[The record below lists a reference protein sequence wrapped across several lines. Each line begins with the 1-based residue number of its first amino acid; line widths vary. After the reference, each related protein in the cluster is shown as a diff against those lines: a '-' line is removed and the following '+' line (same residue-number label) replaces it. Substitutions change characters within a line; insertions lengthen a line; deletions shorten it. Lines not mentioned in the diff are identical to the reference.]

1 MKKWIQKYKDLK
13 YRYKLTIMMILCSL
27 IPVCVI
33 SGYTQIRT
41 VQIMR
46 EKEQIGLEQVL
57 EQSVNSIDNRIQ
69 IYTNLINYLTYSSD
83 LREIMEKECS
93 SDYEAYLA
101 YTEIADPMFTMPQLY
116 HEEIRSITLYA
127 ENIQVEH
134 GNTLAPLSVAQN
146 QTWYSKINE
155 KGTVQWLVKQGN
167 KKEILAVRKF
177 YRQDSIQAML
187 VLTLDY
193 NRVLEPFADLLTEN
207 RGGLILDEQGNVVYS
222 GYRMDAPYKPDKETS
237 LNYLKEHY
245 VCIEKKIEDTKWNFC
260 LYQPKEELEKSVWTL
275 LLGNIPVLL
284 LCLLLILLL
293 GYFFSRKM
301 VERLEQLTENMN
313 QINLGLRK
321 VTVVSQSKDVI
332 GVLVRT
338 FTRMMDEINKL
349 ISQVYEAKIKL
360 QKTEMKALQAQIN
373 PHFLYN
379 SLSIINWKALEADN
393 EEISRITLALSTYYR
408 TSLNKGETMTIAANE
423 IRNIDAYLQIQL
435 IMHDNS
441 FQVIKEIQ
449 EDALSYSVPKLILQP
464 LVENAIEHG
473 LDVSEKEEK
482 WLKISVCKEKDALI
496 MAVED
501 NGMGMSEEQAKSI
514 ITYRS
519 KGYGVRNVNDR
530 ITLLYGEEY
539 HLRVKS
545 RQGEGCRI
553 EIVIPVNKEEKRY
566 E

>member
-83 LREIMEKECS
+83 LREIMEKEYS

-116 HEEIRSITLYA
+116 HEEIRSITLYT

-207 RGGLILDEQGNVVYS
+207 RGGLILDEQGNAVYS

-284 LCLLLILLL
+284 LCLFLILLL
-293 GYFFSRKM
+293 GYFFSKKM

-321 VTVVSQSKDVI
+321 VTVVSQSKDEI

-379 SLSIINWKALEADN
+379 SLSIINWKAIEADN

-423 IRNIDAYLQIQL
+423 IRNIDAYLHIQL

-441 FQVIKEIQ
+441 FQVIKEVQ

-482 WLKISVCKEKDALI
+482 WLKISVHKEGDTLI

-501 NGMGMSEEQAKSI
+501 NGIGMSEEQARSI

>member
-1 MKKWIQKYKDLK
+1 
-13 YRYKLTIMMILCSL
+13 
-27 IPVCVI
+27 
-33 SGYTQIRT
+33 
-41 VQIMR
+41 MR

-57 EQSVNSIDNRIQ
+57 EQSVNSIDNRMQ

-321 VTVVSQSKDVI
+321 VTVVSQSKDEI

>member
-41 VQIMR
+41 IQIMR

-275 LLGNIPVLL
+275 LRGNIPVLL

-321 VTVVSQSKDVI
+321 VTVVSQSKDEI

>member
-41 VQIMR
+41 IQIMR

-146 QTWYSKINE
+146 QIWYSKINE

-321 VTVVSQSKDVI
+321 VTVVSQSKDEI

>member
-83 LREIMEKECS
+83 LREIMEKEYS

-134 GNTLAPLSVAQN
+134 RNTLAPLSVAQN

-177 YRQDSIQAML
+177 YRQDKIQAML
-187 VLTLDY
+187 VLSLDY

-284 LCLLLILLL
+284 LCLFLILLL

-321 VTVVSQSKDVI
+321 VTVVSQSKDEI

-338 FTRMMDEINKL
+338 FTRMMEEINKL

-379 SLSIINWKALEADN
+379 SLSIINWKAIEADN
-393 EEISRITLALSTYYR
+393 EEISRITLSLSTYYR

-423 IRNIDAYLQIQL
+423 IRNIDAYLHIQL
-435 IMHDNS
+435 VMHDNS
-441 FQVIKEIQ
+441 FQVIKEI
-449 EDALSYSVPKLILQP
+449 EEAALSYSVPKLILQP

-482 WLKISVCKEKDALI
+482 WLKLSVCKEGDTLL

>member
-321 VTVVSQSKDVI
+321 ITVVSQSKDEI

-553 EIVIPVNKEEKRY
+553 EIAIPVNKEEKRY

>member
-41 VQIMR
+41 IQIMR

-101 YTEIADPMFTMPQLY
+101 YTEIADPMSTMPQLY

-321 VTVVSQSKDVI
+321 VTVVSQSKDEI

>member
-41 VQIMR
+41 IQIMR

-245 VCIEKKIEDTKWNFC
+245 VCIEKKIEDTKWNFF

-321 VTVVSQSKDVI
+321 VTVVSQSKDEI

-553 EIVIPVNKEEKRY
+553 EIAIPVNKEEKRY

>member
-33 SGYTQIRT
+33 SAYTQMRT
-41 VQIMR
+41 IQIMR
-46 EKEQIGLEQVL
+46 EKEESGLKQVL

-321 VTVVSQSKDVI
+321 VTVVSQSKDEI

-360 QKTEMKALQAQIN
+360 QKTEMNALQAQIN

>member
-193 NRVLEPFADLLTEN
+193 NRVLETFADLLTEN

-321 VTVVSQSKDVI
+321 VTVVSQSKDEI

-393 EEISRITLALSTYYR
+393 EEISRITLALPTYYR

>member
-83 LREIMEKECS
+83 LREIMEKEYS

-146 QTWYSKINE
+146 QSWYTEINE

-177 YRQDSIQAML
+177 YRQDKIQAML
-187 VLTLDY
+187 VLSLDY

-222 GYRMDAPYKPDKETS
+222 GYNMDKHYKPDKETS

-284 LCLLLILLL
+284 LCLFLILLL

-321 VTVVSQSKDVI
+321 VTVVSQSKDEI

-449 EDALSYSVPKLILQP
+449 EDTLSYSVPKLILQP

-482 WLKISVCKEKDALI
+482 WLKISACKEKDALI

>member
-83 LREIMEKECS
+83 LREIMEKEYS

-146 QTWYSKINE
+146 QSWYTEINE

-177 YRQDSIQAML
+177 YRQDKIQAML
-187 VLTLDY
+187 VLSLDY

-284 LCLLLILLL
+284 LCLFLILLL

-321 VTVVSQSKDVI
+321 VTVVSQSKDEI

-379 SLSIINWKALEADN
+379 SLSIINWKAIEADN

-423 IRNIDAYLQIQL
+423 IRNIDAYLHIQL

-441 FQVIKEIQ
+441 FQVIKEVQ

-482 WLKISVCKEKDALI
+482 WLKISVHKEGDTLI

-501 NGMGMSEEQAKSI
+501 NGIGMSEEQARSI

>member
-41 VQIMR
+41 IQIMR

-321 VTVVSQSKDVI
+321 VTVVSQSKDEI

>member
-33 SGYTQIRT
+33 SAYTQIRT

-83 LREIMEKECS
+83 LREIMEKEYS

-146 QTWYSKINE
+146 QSWYTEINE

-177 YRQDSIQAML
+177 YRQDKIQAML
-187 VLTLDY
+187 VLSLDY

-284 LCLLLILLL
+284 LCLFLILLL

-321 VTVVSQSKDVI
+321 VTVVSQSKDEI

-449 EDALSYSVPKLILQP
+449 EDTLSYSVPKLILQP

-482 WLKISVCKEKDALI
+482 WLKISACKEKDALI

>member
-1 MKKWIQKYKDLK
+1 M
-13 YRYKLTIMMILCSL
+13 
-27 IPVCVI
+27 
-33 SGYTQIRT
+33 
-41 VQIMR
+41 
-46 EKEQIGLEQVL
+46 
-57 EQSVNSIDNRIQ
+57 
-69 IYTNLINYLTYSSD
+69 
-83 LREIMEKECS
+83 
-93 SDYEAYLA
+93 
-101 YTEIADPMFTMPQLY
+101 
-116 HEEIRSITLYA
+116 TL
-127 ENIQVEH
+127 
-134 GNTLAPLSVAQN
+134 P
-146 QTWYSKINE
+146 
-155 KGTVQWLVKQGN
+155 LVKQGN

-177 YRQDSIQAML
+177 YQQDKIQAML

-222 GYRMDAPYKPDKETS
+222 GYHMDTPYKPDKETS

-284 LCLLLILLL
+284 LCLFLILLL

-321 VTVVSQSKDVI
+321 VTVVSQSKDEI

-379 SLSIINWKALEADN
+379 SLSIINWKAIEADN

-423 IRNIDAYLQIQL
+423 IRNIDAYLHIQL

-441 FQVIKEIQ
+441 FQVIKEVQ

-482 WLKISVCKEKDALI
+482 WLKISVHKEGDTLI

-501 NGMGMSEEQAKSI
+501 NGIGMSEEQARSI

>member
-33 SGYTQIRT
+33 SAYTQMRT
-41 VQIMR
+41 IQIMR
-46 EKEQIGLEQVL
+46 EKEESGLKQVL

-321 VTVVSQSKDVI
+321 VTVVSQSKDEI

-360 QKTEMKALQAQIN
+360 QKTEMKALQTQIN

-553 EIVIPVNKEEKRY
+553 EIAIPVNKEEKRY

>member
-69 IYTNLINYLTYSSD
+69 IYTNLINYLTYSSN

-321 VTVVSQSKDVI
+321 VTVVSQSKDEI

-553 EIVIPVNKEEKRY
+553 EIAIPVNKEEKRY

>member
-13 YRYKLTIMMILCSL
+13 YRYKLMIMMILCSL

-41 VQIMR
+41 IQIMR

-321 VTVVSQSKDVI
+321 VTVVSQSKDEI

>member
-321 VTVVSQSKDVI
+321 VTVVSQSKDEI

-408 TSLNKGETMTIAANE
+408 TSLNKGEAMTIAANE

>member
-222 GYRMDAPYKPDKETS
+222 RYRMDAPYKPDKETS

-321 VTVVSQSKDVI
+321 VTVVSQSKDEI

-553 EIVIPVNKEEKRY
+553 EIAIPVNKEEKRY

>member
-193 NRVLEPFADLLTEN
+193 NRVLETFADLLTEN

-321 VTVVSQSKDVI
+321 VTVVSQSKDEI

-553 EIVIPVNKEEKRY
+553 EIAIPVNKEEKRY

>member
-101 YTEIADPMFTMPQLY
+101 YTEIADPMFTMLQLY

-193 NRVLEPFADLLTEN
+193 NRVLETFADLLTEN

-321 VTVVSQSKDVI
+321 VTVVSQSKDEI

>member
-167 KKEILAVRKF
+167 KKEILAVSKF

-321 VTVVSQSKDVI
+321 VTVVSQSKDEI

-553 EIVIPVNKEEKRY
+553 EIAIPVNKEEKRY

>member
-46 EKEQIGLEQVL
+46 EKEQSGLEQVL

-83 LREIMEKECS
+83 LREIMEKEYS

-146 QTWYSKINE
+146 QSWYTEINE
-155 KGTVQWLVKQGN
+155 KGTVQWMVKQGN

-177 YRQDSIQAML
+177 YRQDKIQAML
-187 VLTLDY
+187 VLSLDY

-284 LCLLLILLL
+284 LCLFLILLL

-321 VTVVSQSKDVI
+321 VTVVSQSKDEI

-449 EDALSYSVPKLILQP
+449 EDTLSYSVPKLILQP

-482 WLKISVCKEKDALI
+482 WLKISACKEKDALI

-553 EIVIPVNKEEKRY
+553 EIVIPVNKELLV
-566 E
+566 

>member
-83 LREIMEKECS
+83 LREIMEKEYS

-116 HEEIRSITLYA
+116 HEEIRSITLYT

-207 RGGLILDEQGNVVYS
+207 RGGLILDEQENVVYS
-222 GYRMDAPYKPDKETS
+222 GYNMDKHYKPDKETS
-237 LNYLKEHY
+237 LKYLKEHY
-245 VCIEKKIEDTKWNFC
+245 VCIEKKIEDTKWDFC

-284 LCLLLILLL
+284 LCLLLILFL

-321 VTVVSQSKDVI
+321 VTVVSQSKDEI

-338 FTRMMDEINKL
+338 FTRMMEEINKL

-449 EDALSYSVPKLILQP
+449 EDTLSYSVPKLILQP

>member
-134 GNTLAPLSVAQN
+134 GNTLAPLPVAQN

-167 KKEILAVRKF
+167 KKGILAVRKF

-321 VTVVSQSKDVI
+321 VTVVSQSKDEI

>member
-33 SGYTQIRT
+33 SAYTQMRT
-41 VQIMR
+41 IQIMR

-321 VTVVSQSKDVI
+321 VTVVSQSKDEI

-553 EIVIPVNKEEKRY
+553 EIAIPVNKEEKRY

>member
-321 VTVVSQSKDVI
+321 VTVVSQSKDEI

-482 WLKISVCKEKDALI
+482 WLKISICKEKDALI

-553 EIVIPVNKEEKRY
+553 EIAIPVNKEEKRY

>member
-301 VERLEQLTENMN
+301 VERLERLTENMN

-321 VTVVSQSKDVI
+321 VTVVSQSKDEI

-553 EIVIPVNKEEKRY
+553 EIAIPVNKEEKRY

>member
-101 YTEIADPMFTMPQLY
+101 YTEIAEPMFTMPQLY

-193 NRVLEPFADLLTEN
+193 NRVLETFADLLTEN

-321 VTVVSQSKDVI
+321 VTVVSQSKDEI

>member
-284 LCLLLILLL
+284 VCLLLILLL

-321 VTVVSQSKDVI
+321 VTVVSQSKDEI

-553 EIVIPVNKEEKRY
+553 EIAIPVNKEEKRY

>member
-41 VQIMR
+41 IQIMR

-321 VTVVSQSKDVI
+321 VTVVSQSKDEI

-482 WLKISVCKEKDALI
+482 RLKISVCKEKDALI

>member
-33 SGYTQIRT
+33 SAYTQMRT
-41 VQIMR
+41 IQIMR
-46 EKEQIGLEQVL
+46 EKEESGLKQVL
-57 EQSVNSIDNRIQ
+57 EQSVDSIDNRVQ

-83 LREIMEKECS
+83 LREIMEKEYS

-146 QTWYSKINE
+146 QSWYTEINE

-177 YRQDSIQAML
+177 YRQDKIQAML
-187 VLTLDY
+187 VLSLDY

-284 LCLLLILLL
+284 LCLFLILLL

-321 VTVVSQSKDVI
+321 VTVVSQSKDEI

-449 EDALSYSVPKLILQP
+449 EDTLSYSVPKLILQP

-482 WLKISVCKEKDALI
+482 WLKISACKEKDALI

>member
-33 SGYTQIRT
+33 SAYTQMRT
-41 VQIMR
+41 IQIMR
-46 EKEQIGLEQVL
+46 EKEESGLKQVL
-57 EQSVNSIDNRIQ
+57 EQSVDSIDNRVQ

-83 LREIMEKECS
+83 LREIMEKEYS

-116 HEEIRSITLYA
+116 HEEIRSITLYT

-207 RGGLILDEQGNVVYS
+207 RGGLILDEQENVVYS
-222 GYRMDAPYKPDKETS
+222 GYNMDKHYKLDKETS
-237 LNYLKEHY
+237 LKYLKEHY
-245 VCIEKKIEDTKWNFC
+245 VCIEKKIEDTKWDFC

-284 LCLLLILLL
+284 FCLLLILFL

-321 VTVVSQSKDVI
+321 VTVVSQSKDEI

-338 FTRMMDEINKL
+338 FTRMMEEINKL

-449 EDALSYSVPKLILQP
+449 EDTLSYSVPKLILQP

>member
-321 VTVVSQSKDVI
+321 VTVVSQSKDEI

-349 ISQVYEAKIKL
+349 ISQVYETKIKL

-553 EIVIPVNKEEKRY
+553 EIAIPVNKEEKRY

>member
-83 LREIMEKECS
+83 LREIMEKEYS

-146 QTWYSKINE
+146 QSWYTEINE

-177 YRQDSIQAML
+177 YRQDKIQAML
-187 VLTLDY
+187 VLSLDY

-284 LCLLLILLL
+284 LCLFLILLL

-313 QINLGLRK
+313 QIDLGLRK
-321 VTVVSQSKDVI
+321 VTVVSQSKDEI

-449 EDALSYSVPKLILQP
+449 EDTLSYSVPKLILQP

-482 WLKISVCKEKDALI
+482 WLKISACKEKDALI